1 MMQHTSKLEM
11 KRFFLSYEK
20 FFPSEMAKVLPSAD
34 GKKNLE
40 RSEKLGFSHVRL
52 SPFLRFDIHSGTFK
66 QFLNGFTF
74 KSYWL

>member
-1 MMQHTSKLEM
+1 MDPRGLKSDL
-11 KRFFLSYEK
+11 KRFYLSYEI

-52 SPFLRFDIHSGTFK
+52 SPFLRFDIHSGTFR
-66 QFLNGFTF
+66 QFLNRFN
-74 KSYWL
+74 